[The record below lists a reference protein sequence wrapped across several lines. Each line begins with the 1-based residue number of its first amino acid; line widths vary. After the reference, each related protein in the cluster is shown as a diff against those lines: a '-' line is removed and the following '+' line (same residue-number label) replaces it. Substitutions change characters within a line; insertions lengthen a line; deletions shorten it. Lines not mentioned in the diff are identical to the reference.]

1 MRTLVR
7 LLLPVLALS
16 LAGPAAAQKLAP
28 GLWEHSV
35 SMKAAG
41 GEMAAAM
48 AQMQKELAAMPPEQ
62 RKMMQDMMARQGM
75 NVGGA
80 GQAMSM
86 KTCLTPEQAARDQVP
101 PPDGDCR
108 MTSQQRSGNTLRVK
122 FECTGE
128 HKGSGEGEYT
138 FVSDKAHKGR
148 TVLTTTV
155 EGKPERMEMEHSGRW
170 LAASCGS
177 VKPMQ

>member
-1 MRTLVR
+1 MKFPTR
-7 LLLPVLALS
+7 LLLVIGALWLTGPV
-16 LAGPAAAQKLAP
+16 AAQKLAP
-28 GLWEHSV
+28 GLWEHGMT
-35 SMKAAG
+35 MKSAG
-41 GEMAAAM
+41 GEVAAAM
-48 AQMQKELAAMPPEQ
+48 AQMQKQMAAMPPEQ

-75 NVGGA
+75 SVGGS
-80 GQAMSM
+80 GQTITV

-108 MTSQQRSGNTLRVK
+108 ITSQQRSGNTLRVK

-155 EGKPERMEMEHSGRW
+155 KGKPERMEMDHSGRW
-170 LAASCGS
+170 LAADCGPI
-177 VKPMQ
+177 KPVQ